1 MIGAGLILWTV
12 KRRDRGGA
20 GVRLV
25 EGLNL
30 GTIIGLPIAISAYFW
45 ANRLI
50 PVGIEDRAAWEAHA
64 MFIVWALML
73 LHAFLRPGRRGW
85 AEQLGIAAAAFGL
98 LPLLNLLTTDK
109 HLGITLPA
117 GVWELAGFDLTML
130 AIGLVFT
137 VTAVRLQAAGI
148 RGQEFK
154 SIPSDP

>member
-1 MIGAGLILWTV
+1 M
-12 KRRDRGGA
+12 
-20 GVRLV
+20 RLV

-30 GTIIGLPIAISAYFW
+30 GTIIGLPIAIAAYFW

-64 MFIVWALML
+64 MFLVWALML

-85 AEQLGIAAAAFGL
+85 AEQLGITAAVFGL

-117 GVWELAGFDLTML
+117 GVWELAGFDLTVL
-130 AIGLVFT
+130 AVGLACALT
-137 VTAVRLQAAGI
+137 GGRLQGAGV
-148 RGQEFK
+148 RRSEVRQLK
-154 SIPSDP
+154 PLPPDP